1 MHVCSIGANLTET
14 VMFLF
19 GDYHILYVILILTET
34 EYNLCCF
41 NCVNYL
47 RNYIVFVFVSF
58 SLNNFKIMPLEF
70 TEAKQTLKNHA
81 YLKLRMISIH
91 FSKQNMIQTRNKKRP
106 EKEKN
111 LHILYLISLGRNLCI
126 CL

>member
-1 MHVCSIGANLTET
+1 
-14 VMFLF
+14 
-19 GDYHILYVILILTET
+19 
-34 EYNLCCF
+34 
-41 NCVNYL
+41 
-47 RNYIVFVFVSF
+47 
-58 SLNNFKIMPLEF
+58 MPLEF

-111 LHILYLISLGRNLCI
+111 LHILYL
-126 CL
+126 